1 MVSTS
6 TVLWVGVVRL
16 VLGGGKGT
24 EGRGNLGK
32 ASEGRGAKRSRAEL
46 FSRDGLTCLK
56 LSNTTSFQMIPLI
69 PAISLQYRVYCP
81 PQTICQR
88 PGNGVHSMGT
98 TGVRNGKV

>member
-1 MVSTS
+1 M
-6 TVLWVGVVRL
+6 G
-16 VLGGGKGT
+16 
-24 EGRGNLGK
+24 EGRAQRAEATLEK
-32 ASEGRGAKRSRAEL
+32 RPRVGRGAKRSRAEL
-46 FSRDGLTCLK
+46 FSRDGLTCSK